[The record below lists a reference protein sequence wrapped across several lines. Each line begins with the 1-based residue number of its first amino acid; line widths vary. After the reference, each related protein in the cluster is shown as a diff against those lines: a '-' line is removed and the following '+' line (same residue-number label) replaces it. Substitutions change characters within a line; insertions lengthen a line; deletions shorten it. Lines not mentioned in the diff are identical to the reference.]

1 MGPEQSARS
10 LLDAALRNALSSIV
24 TSRAVP
30 AGAVLGPCAVTH
42 TSLWDSV
49 AFIACKCADRR
60 ATACVLQIDPSAA
73 SECLQMIQAA
83 RSAEEQNLEAFMKN
97 GHLCF
102 RAIKD
107 IPENTELLAWY
118 GRDLAKLLGLST
130 KKTQGFACSEC
141 KQSFLFEFPLLAHQR
156 FFCTEKPTCFPQKL
170 TIPEIHPLSSKPTTD
185 FHNLARELEN
195 CKKNRPVDAKSSKR
209 RRSLESDTD
218 ESDGEPSSF
227 DSHGDEKVSVKRF
240 CVNGVNRHSWS
251 SASKQSFSKG
261 RNSQCSPSQ
270 SHDNSRT
277 DPDRQDLK
285 PITIAAKPAFF
296 TRGTCDVPRDKNR
309 KSAFTQPPRTTPH
322 VPLMPASLPI
332 YTTPNQ
338 TAILPRFIPLNL
350 QGSALLYK
358 DLPKL
363 SLPPSANLWPKT
375 SRLQQARATPL
386 QTLLPPSLS
395 SLGLPL
401 QNWCAKCNISFHMT
415 SDLVQHMRSHHKR
428 ATTDEK
434 QPRHKD
440 ERLKCPICKEAF
452 RERHHLSRHMTS
464 HA

>member
-1 MGPEQSARS
+1 MREFSD
-10 LLDAALRNALSSIV
+10 LKYTFFCIV
-24 TSRAVP
+24 
-30 AGAVLGPCAVTH
+30 
-42 TSLWDSV
+42 
-49 AFIACKCADRR
+49 
-60 ATACVLQIDPSAA
+60 QIDPTAA
-73 SECLQMIQAA
+73 SECLQMIQSA

-97 GHLCF
+97 GHLSF

-107 IPENTELLAWY
+107 ITENTELLAWY

-130 KKTQGFACSEC
+130 KKTQGFVCSEC

-156 FFCTEKPTCFPQKL
+156 FFCTEKPTCFPQTL
-170 TIPEIHPLSSKPTTD
+170 TIRELAKPTTD

-195 CKKNRPVDAKSSKR
+195 CKKNRSADSNSSKR

-218 ESDGEPSSF
+218 ESDGEPLSF
-227 DSHGDEKVSVKRF
+227 DSHVDENISVKRF

-251 SASKQSFSKG
+251 SASKQSFSEG

-270 SHDNSRT
+270 SHDNSTT
-277 DPDRQDLK
+277 DPDGQDLK
-285 PITIAAKPAFF
+285 PIPIATKPAFS
-296 TRGTCDVPRDKNR
+296 TRGSCDVPVDKNR
-309 KSAFTQPPRTTPH
+309 KSAFTQPARITPH

-358 DLPKL
+358 DLPKQL
-363 SLPPSANLWPKT
+363 SLPPSANLWLKT
-375 SRLQQARATPL
+375 SRLQQPRATPL
-386 QTLLPPSLS
+386 QSLLPPSLS

-434 QPRHKD
+434 QPRHKE
-440 ERLKCPICKEAF
+440 ERLKCPICKETF

>member
-1 MGPEQSARS
+1 
-10 LLDAALRNALSSIV
+10 DAALRNALSSVV

-73 SECLQMIQAA
+73 SECLQMIQSA
-83 RSAEEQNLEAFMKN
+83 RNAEEQNLEAFMKN

-118 GRDLAKLLGLST
+118 GRDLAKLLDLST
-130 KKTQGFACSEC
+130 EQKKTKGFICSEC
-141 KQSFLFEFPLLAHQR
+141 KQSFLFEFPLSAHQR
-156 FFCTEKPTCFPQKL
+156 FFCTEKSTCFSQKL

-195 CKKNRPVDAKSSKR
+195 CKKNRPADAKSSKR

-240 CVNGVNRHSWS
+240 CVDGVNRHSWS
-251 SASKQSFSKG
+251 SASEG
-261 RNSQCSPSQ
+261 RNSQCGPPQ
-270 SHDNSRT
+270 SHDNSTT

-285 PITIAAKPAFF
+285 PITIATKPAFS
-296 TRGTCDVPRDKNR
+296 TRGLCDVPGDKNR
-309 KSAFTQPPRTTPH
+309 KSAFTQPPP
-322 VPLMPASLPI
+322 SFPI
-332 YTTPNQ
+332 YTTPHR
-338 TAILPRFIPLNL
+338 TAILPRFIPLNF

-358 DLPKL
+358 DLPKQL
-363 SLPPSANLWPKT
+363 TLPPSANLWPKT
-375 SRLQQARATPL
+375 SRLQQPRASPL
-386 QTLLPPSLS
+386 QTLVPSSLS

-428 ATTDEK
+428 AMTDEK

-440 ERLKCPICKEAF
+440 ERLKCPICKEVF
-452 RERHHLSRHMTS
+452 RERHHLSRHMTA